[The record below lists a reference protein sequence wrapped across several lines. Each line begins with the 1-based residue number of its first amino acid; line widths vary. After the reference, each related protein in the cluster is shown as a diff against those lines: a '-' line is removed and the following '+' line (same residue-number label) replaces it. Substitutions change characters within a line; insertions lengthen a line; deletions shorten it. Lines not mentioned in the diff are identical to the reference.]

1 MNTPS
6 RGKPNCR
13 FAPLRLLLIA
23 VASLAMACSEE
34 FPTDGPTGHEVA
46 TTTTL
51 AALQAL
57 QTDRVVTIDEELVVA
72 GRVTTSDAKGNFYRS
87 LLIEE
92 GGSALEVMVA
102 LDGLHN
108 DYPIGAK
115 LYVRLQGLSL
125 GRRLGVLQ
133 AGLPAD
139 PASSFEIDYIPSKA
153 AAQKHLTRS
162 AAPLA
167 ELLPK
172 TLTLKELTPELCG
185 LRIRI
190 ENLKHMPE
198 SPDESP
204 FLAGYHRYEDSE
216 GHAIYLYVRDY
227 ADFALQP
234 LPTTL
239 SLLTGILQ
247 YDARGEG
254 RYLIKPND
262 AHDIRP

>member
-1 MNTPS
+1 M
-6 RGKPNCR
+6 
-13 FAPLRLLLIA
+13 RLLLIA
-23 VASLAMACSEE
+23 VASLAMACSED
-34 FPTDGPTGHEVA
+34 FSTQGPTGDEVA

-51 AALQAL
+51 AALHAL
-57 QTDRVVTIDEELVVA
+57 HTGQVVTIDEDLVVA
-72 GRVTTSDAKGNFYRS
+72 GRVTTSDAAGNFYRS

-92 GGSALEVMVA
+92 GEASLEVMVA
-102 LDGLHN
+102 LERLHN
-108 DYPIGAK
+108 DYPLGAK
-115 LYVRLQGLSL
+115 IYVRLQGLSL

-133 AGLPAD
+133 AGHKAD
-139 PASSFEIDYIPSKA
+139 PASGFEIDYIPSKA

-172 TLTLKELTPELCG
+172 TLTLKELTPALCG

-190 ENLKHMPE
+190 EALHHVPE

-204 FLAGYHRYEDSE
+204 FLAGYHRYDDSQ
-216 GHAIYLYVRDY
+216 GGAIYLYVRDY

-234 LPTTL
+234 LPTIL
-239 SLLTGILQ
+239 SHLTGTLQ

-262 AHDIRP
+262 AHDICP

>member
-1 MNTPS
+1 MNTSP
-6 RGKPNCR
+6 RRKQNCR
-13 FAPLRLLLIA
+13 FTPLRLLFIA
-23 VASLAMACSEE
+23 VAALVVACGEE
-34 FPTDGPTGHEVA
+34 FSTDGPTGHEVA

-51 AALQAL
+51 AALHTLHTGQ
-57 QTDRVVTIDEELVVA
+57 VVTIDEELVVA
-72 GRVTTSDAKGNFYRS
+72 GRVTTSDAAGNFYHS

-92 GGSALEVMVA
+92 GEASLEVMVA
-102 LDGLHN
+102 LDRLHN
-108 DYPIGAK
+108 DYPLGAK
-115 LYVRLQGLSL
+115 VYVRLQGLSL

-139 PASSFEIDYIPSKA
+139 PASGFEIDYIPSKA

-167 ELLPK
+167 ELIPK
-172 TLTLKELTPELCG
+172 TLKLKELSPALCG
-185 LRIRI
+185 LRVRI
-190 ENLKHMPE
+190 EALHHVPE

-227 ADFALQP
+227 ADFALHP

-262 AHDIRP
+262 AHDICP

>member
-1 MNTPS
+1 METPLRRKS
-6 RGKPNCR
+6 NGR
-13 FAPLRLLLIA
+13 FALLRLLLIA
-23 VASLAMACSEE
+23 VTAFSVACGEE
-34 FPTDGPTGHEVA
+34 FSTDSPTGHEVA

-51 AALQAL
+51 ATLQAL

-139 PASSFEIDYIPSKA
+139 PASGFEIDYIPSKA

-172 TLTLKELTPELCG
+172 SLTLGKLSPKLCG
-185 LRIRI
+185 LRIRL
-190 ENLKHMPE
+190 EALHHVPE
-198 SPDESP
+198 STDESP
-204 FLAGYHRYEDSE
+204 FLAGYHRYEDAE

-227 ADFALQP
+227 ADFAQQP
-234 LPTTL
+234 LPATI
-239 SLLTGILQ
+239 SSVTGILQ

-262 AHDIRP
+262 AHDICP

>member
-1 MNTPS
+1 MNTSP
-6 RGKPNCR
+6 RRKQNCR
-13 FAPLRLLLIA
+13 IAPLRLLFIA
-23 VASLAMACSEE
+23 VATLVVACGEE
-34 FPTDGPTGHEVA
+34 FSTDSPTGHEVA

-51 AALQAL
+51 ATLQAL
-57 QTDRVVTIDEELVVA
+57 QTDRVVTIDEDLVVA

-102 LDGLHN
+102 LDRLHN
-108 DYPIGAK
+108 DYPLGAK
-115 LYVRLQGLSL
+115 VYVRLQGLSL

-133 AGLPAD
+133 AGHKAD
-139 PASSFEIDYIPSKA
+139 PASGFEIDYIPSKA

-162 AAPLA
+162 ASPLA

-172 TLTLKELTPELCG
+172 SLTLGELSPKLCG
-185 LRIRI
+185 LRIRL
-190 ENLKHMPE
+190 EALHHVPE

-204 FLAGYHRYEDSE
+204 FLAGYHRYEDAE

-234 LPTTL
+234 LPATI
-239 SLLTGILQ
+239 SSVTGTLQ